1 MRFVRNLKLKEHLN
15 THFEQNLALKRNGDR
30 TMPRD
35 QYQGFADFVA
45 ARKHI
50 IKQDGKCTLMLANAM
65 IIMYLFTEYRGKCWW

>member
-15 THFEQNLALKRNGDR
+15 AHFEQNLALKRKSDQ
-30 TMPRD
+30 TKARD

-50 IKQDGKCTLMLANAM
+50 IKQDGKCSLVLANAI
-65 IIMYLFTEYRGKCWW
+65 IIMYLLT